1 MATHSSVLA
10 CSSQGQK
17 SLVGC
22 RLWGHTESDTTEVTW
37 QQQQQQRPH
46 VNGHLTASCDF
57 GVLAGGDECM
67 SFPDGPGAKILPV
80 QKAQVLITG

>member
-1 MATHSSVLA
+1 MKWQPTPVFLPGE
-10 CSSQGQK
+10 SQGQG

-67 SFPDGPGAKILPV
+67 SFYSTILT
-80 QKAQVLITG
+80 KSLF